1 MLLHT
6 ADALLCQPLVPW
18 NELKVG
24 SRFPP
29 IHLFLISARML
40 SCMSFCSCWISLSR
54 SLLSASI
61 PPCKCTMHMIMAY
74 QQIPTR
80 WEYVM
85 MIMGG
90 NDHLEYFRDFTS
102 FQALM
107 TALSLGCIG
116 RESRYVSFGQL
127 KIILRRYSPV
137 EYNNQN
143 TLRSTRIILLACCTL
158 YVVVRHVQHM

>member
-1 MLLHT
+1 
-6 ADALLCQPLVPW
+6 
-18 NELKVG
+18 
-24 SRFPP
+24 
-29 IHLFLISARML
+29 
-40 SCMSFCSCWISLSR
+40 
-54 SLLSASI
+54 
-61 PPCKCTMHMIMAY
+61 
-74 QQIPTR
+74 
-80 WEYVM
+80 M

-90 NDHLEYFRDFTS
+90 NDHLEYLLDFTS